1 MSIPP
6 SPLQRWRPA
15 IAVSLASVITN
26 LAVIAWLGVRHGA
39 DTSRYGA
46 GADDLLAG
54 RSFRGAGGWLY
65 AGFNALL
72 AAARALGTGD
82 VGVIAVQVAAAAV
95 AAIAVYELGHRLAG
109 PAAGTLAAAFVI
121 ADVDIAR
128 WHAYVLTDSLY
139 ISLVA
144 ITTWLAERAVGGR
157 PRAYVVAVAVALCAA
172 LIRPNGWVMLPIVG
186 VYWMARASL
195 SARTKYALAGGV
207 VLASVAAVLVVRQ
220 VTFAWDPAAVAGN
233 PELVPFSWL
242 LSFRNAWSPGRM
254 LSRVVSNLLHT
265 RPRYS
270 TAHNAAVLGP
280 IALTYALAVLGFVRT
295 RAKALAALMAAV
307 ILVHQIVVALTFV
320 DPDGRYLLYVF
331 PLFLVLAAVGVASL
345 RRKHDFGLSFR
356 DA

>member
-1 MSIPP
+1 
-6 SPLQRWRPA
+6 
-15 IAVSLASVITN
+15 VGLASVITN
-26 LAVIAWLGVRHGA
+26 LAVISWMGVRHGA
-39 DTSRYGA
+39 DTRRYVA

-65 AGFNALL
+65 IGYNALL
-72 AAARALGTGD
+72 AAARALATGD
-82 VGVIAVQVAAAAV
+82 VGVIAIQVAAAAV
-95 AAIAVYELGHRLAG
+95 AAVAVYELGRRLAG

-157 PRAYVVAVAVALCAA
+157 PRAYVVAVAGALCAA
-172 LIRPNGWVMLPIVG
+172 LIRPNGWVMLPVVV
-186 VYWMARASL
+186 VYWIARAPL
-195 SARTKYALAGGV
+195 GTRTKYALAGGV
-207 VLASVAAVLVVRQ
+207 ALAAAAAVLVGRQ

-233 PELVPFSWL
+233 PELVPFSWI

-270 TAHNAAVLGP
+270 TTHNAAVLVL

-295 RAKALAALMAAV
+295 HAKALAALMAAV
-307 ILVHQIVVALTFV
+307 IVVHQVVVALTFA

-331 PLFLVLAAVGVASL
+331 PLFLVLAAVGASSL